1 MLIAIHGAVLTLLVF
16 MRPNSFVAE
25 LFFRPYPDPNGM
37 FEVCSPLRA
46 FLCVIWRQAG
56 LFLAARPLG
65 RSPTPRPVCDEIE

>member
-37 FEVCSPLRA
+37 FEVCSLHPMRFCALFGGRRA
-46 FLCVIWRQAG
+46 SA
-56 LFLAARPLG
+56 
-65 RSPTPRPVCDEIE
+65 